1 MFFYEYDKYKKGIF
15 MYILES
21 ERENAGY
28 LFARNHVKFRI
39 TVLSIRIK
47 VKKT

>member
-1 MFFYEYDKYKKGIF
+1 MINMKNVIF
-15 MYILES
+15 MYNFRKRER
-21 ERENAGY
+21 ERENARY
-28 LFARNHVKFRI
+28 LFVKNHVKFRI